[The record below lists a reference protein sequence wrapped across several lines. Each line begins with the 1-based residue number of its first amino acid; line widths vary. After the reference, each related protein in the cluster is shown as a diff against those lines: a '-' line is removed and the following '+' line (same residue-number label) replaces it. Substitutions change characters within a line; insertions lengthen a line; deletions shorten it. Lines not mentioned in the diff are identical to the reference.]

1 MKFYFFKRKSRK
13 QVIMIIPIQ
22 REGAVSP
29 STSNYFTNPTTS
41 KTSSSTYTSKKSVRI
56 TPKITEVEF
65 LPRPSSQQNHVHQT
79 TVPVSILS
87 SSKSKS
93 SDFNDL
99 SALNMFESSNKRWIR
114 DDMDDFVLP
123 SLTSP
128 SLLKDKFDSFSN
140 HAMTSMS
147 MPRPAFRQMQM
158 DHHPIKIDTF
168 VTESD
173 KYVVSFSKKKLG
185 DNFTKKYLS
194 RNNTQCFSSFL
205 SQLTLNVEK
214 FKPDEIQVK
223 VTDDTISV
231 TGKHEEKQDEA
242 NFSCQEYS
250 RKHTLPPGVKADDV
264 KCALSLSGVL
274 TISAPRKE
282 FHALQQREITIPIK
296 HSGLPAIRV

>member
-1 MKFYFFKRKSRK
+1 
-13 QVIMIIPIQ
+13 MIIPIQ
-22 REGAVSP
+22 REGDVSP
-29 STSNYFTNPTTS
+29 STSNYFNNPITS

-56 TPKITEVEF
+56 TPKITEVEI
-65 LPRPSSQQNHVHQT
+65 LPRPSSRQKDLHHQ

-99 SALNMFESSNKRWIR
+99 SALNMFESSNKRWAR
-114 DDMDDFVLP
+114 EDMDDFLLP

-128 SLLKDKFDSFSN
+128 SLLRDKFDNFSN
-140 HAMTSMS
+140 QAMTSMS
-147 MPRPAFRQMQM
+147 MPRPAFRQMQL
-158 DHHPIKIDTF
+158 DAHPIKIDTF
-168 VTESD
+168 VTEAD
-173 KYVVSFSKKKLG
+173 KYV
-185 DNFTKKYLS
+185 
-194 RNNTQCFSSFL
+194 
-205 SQLTLNVEK
+205 LTLNVEK

-282 FHALQQREITIPIK
+282 LPALRQHEITIPIK